1 MTALAPALSPHGVL
15 SLKPSDDAPAADTTA
30 DARIERAFARGAG
43 HGLLHLGVEAVGIA
57 LPAVLSYWREFGA
70 RLERIEQ
77 ALVQHKLIGPMR
89 GTIEPERTAAA
100 APVTDGHIIS
110 LPE

>member
-70 RLERIEQ
+70 RY
-77 ALVQHKLIGPMR
+77 V
-89 GTIEPERTAAA
+89 TA
-100 APVTDGHIIS
+100 VCS
-110 LPE
+110 LPGIADGKHKPAVPALPI